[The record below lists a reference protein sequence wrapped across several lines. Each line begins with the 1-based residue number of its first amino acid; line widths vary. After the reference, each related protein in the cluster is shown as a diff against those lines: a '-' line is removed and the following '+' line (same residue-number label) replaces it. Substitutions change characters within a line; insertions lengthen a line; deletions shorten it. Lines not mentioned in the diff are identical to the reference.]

1 MVKPLSFIPNQWSPC
16 LQTLEGHDHHS
27 PVVSVTFS
35 HDGTKIISGSL
46 DGTVQLWDAVTG
58 TFLKTFAL
66 AGHYG
71 SVALIAVSFDD
82 SMIVSSS
89 ANGVKDIM
97 RVWDM
102 VTGALLQILESHS
115 VILSLAC
122 STTKHRVVSSSDSKV
137 IQIWDILDGI
147 ILRRLYRH
155 TSKVASIAFSINGE
169 WIVSSGHNHTV

>member
-1 MVKPLSFIPNQWSPC
+1 M
-16 LQTLEGHDHHS
+16 
-27 PVVSVTFS
+27 
-35 HDGTKIISGSL
+35 
-46 DGTVQLWDAVTG
+46 TG

-71 SVALIAVSFDD
+71 FVALVAVSFDD

-89 ANGVKDIM
+89 ANGVTDIM
-97 RVWDM
+97 QVWDM
-102 VTGALLQILESHS
+102 VTGALLQILDPHS

-122 STTKHRVVSSSDSKV
+122 STMKHWVVFGSDSKV

-147 ILRRLYRH
+147 VLRRLYRH

-169 WIVSSGHNHTV
+169 WIVSSGHDHTV